1 MKKIVILLFLLL
13 FFVLGCYAQEV
24 NNSEKKEIGLDINL
38 PAKTYNLKK
47 PSFNN
52 SNNQSKVD
60 IDDEEMPIN
69 FMPTPFQLLKQYQ
82 QDQL

>member
-38 PAKTYNLKK
+38 PTKTYNLKK